1 VKRRAPFKQAD
12 VSRALR
18 AVDKAG
24 LKIARVDVESSGKFS
39 IVVADGAAI
48 GAANSFDIWKAKYDA
63 REEAS
68 SKFLGLA
75 ARTRADYAKQIRVIE
90 EKLGDF
96 QLDDLADRRT
106 RGAFQAW
113 RDGLAAGSKGQG
125 SGARPI
131 TPTPFSLSF
140 SPGRAIAG

>member
-63 REEAS
+63 REAQGL
-68 SKFLGLA
+68 KLGAKA
-75 ARTRADYAKQIRVIE
+75 AR
-90 EKLGDF
+90 
-96 QLDDLADRRT
+96 
-106 RGAFQAW
+106 
-113 RDGLAAGSKGQG
+113 
-125 SGARPI
+125 
-131 TPTPFSLSF
+131 
-140 SPGRAIAG
+140 